1 MSVVCPKCNETIEL
15 DPARIRNGHP
25 MSCSKCQAV
34 LKLSLGVSLHTEPSG
49 GGTGASELNPKKVLT
64 VVEGEASNEMI
75 REVLAT
81 GNYQV
86 IEINDPEGIV
96 EALEKEKPGIVIV
109 DVGLPKIVGF
119 QIAETIRERSAIRD
133 VGVILLASI
142 HNRKRFKR
150 EPESLY
156 GADDYIERHRI
167 QDALLSKITNILN
180 VRTSP
185 GQEVKPESAPSPKVP
200 APEKAPIQPEK
211 AKALEEAM
219 SVESVF
225 ESMLAEEKISE
236 STKEPSRETLDAPA
250 NAAMTDITEK
260 PGPVLKGE
268 PAAHEAAKRLARII
282 VSDIALYNQR
292 TIEEGIQKGTF
303 HDLLKDDLAEGKK
316 LYEGRVP
323 DEIRS
328 GTNYLADA
336 IEDFISK
343 KKAEFERR
351 T

>member
-1 MSVVCPKCNETIEL
+1 MSVVCPKCNESIEL
-15 DPARIRNGHP
+15 DPARIQDGHLIN
-25 MSCSKCQAV
+25 CSKCQTV
-34 LKLSLGVSLHTEPSG
+34 LKLSLGVTLHAEPSG
-49 GGTGASELNPKKVLT
+49 GGTGASKLDPKKVLT
-64 VVEGEASNEMI
+64 VVEGEATKEMI

-81 GNYQV
+81 GDYHV
-86 IEINDPEGIV
+86 IEIDNPEGIV

-119 QIAETIRERSAIRD
+119 QIAETIRKRSTVSD

-142 HNRKRFKR
+142 HNRKRYKR

-167 QDALLSKITNILN
+167 QDTLLSKITNILN
-180 VRTSP
+180 ARTSP
-185 GQEVKPESAPSPKVP
+185 GQEEKPESAPSPEAP

-236 STKEPSRETLDAPA
+236 LTKEPSKETLKAAA
-250 NAAMTDITEK
+250 NAAMTEK

-303 HDLLKDDLAEGKK
+303 HDLLKEDLAEGKK

-328 GTNYLADA
+328 GTNYLEDA
-336 IEDFISK
+336 IEDFTSK

-351 T
+351 I